1 MPWVGTQ
8 KALFWQLKVI
18 TGLEEEKKNS
28 TFKREKK
35 RATSKITY
43 LWTSKKAIKRL
54 FWPSKLQ
61 AFNSW
66 HQNLLFQPK
75 KLCGKSK
82 IKKLVSDLWAVGV
95 ALLGLPGD
103 QDQCCSSNFKPFS
116 LYFEFGYFRRLQSKD
131 TAATVGLFV
140 TVMQS
145 YWSFGCI

>member
-1 MPWVGTQ
+1 MLIKSEIFSSNPKSALLTVKVDQRSGRRKEKLNFQ
-8 KALFWQLKVI
+8 KR
-18 TGLEEEKKNS
+18 KKESNL
-28 TFKREKK
+28 
-35 RATSKITY
+35 KITY

-66 HQNLLFQPK
+66 HQNILFQPK
-75 KLCGKSK
+75 KLSGKSK
-82 IKKLVSDLWAVGV
+82 IKKLASDLWAVGV

-131 TAATVGLFV
+131 TGANV
-140 TVMQS
+140 
-145 YWSFGCI
+145 